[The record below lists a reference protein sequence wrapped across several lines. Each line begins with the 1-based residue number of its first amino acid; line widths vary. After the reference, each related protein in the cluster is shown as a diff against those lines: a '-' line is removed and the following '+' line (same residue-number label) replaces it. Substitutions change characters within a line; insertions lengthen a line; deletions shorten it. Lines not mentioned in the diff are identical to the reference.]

1 MSVIDTLITD
11 RDINSF
17 YNASDLNRVGEAIQ
31 YIADKIYALGYEIHV
46 SPKTNWVEA
55 DIPLPNQM
63 AHYLEDLR
71 TIRAVLSQPQR
82 TPPVPP
88 EPPLPPAP
96 PAPPSPP
103 LPVTDRALPPSPPV
117 PPTPPEVPDSPA
129 PPSRALITTD
139 TVLVS
144 ELVA

>member
-11 RDINSF
+11 RDINTF

-88 EPPLPPAP
+88 DMEKLMYTEANDIETILSITDSLIEWMVSIFFFTGDLF
-96 PAPPSPP
+96 AGE
-103 LPVTDRALPPSPPV
+103 VT
-117 PPTPPEVPDSPA
+117 
-129 PPSRALITTD
+129 
-139 TVLVS
+139 
-144 ELVA
+144 